1 MELGKQCYFD
11 FHEVKDVHVEVTV
24 KSDIFVVTLNTWNL
38 LKN

>member
-24 KSDIFVVTLNTWNL
+24 KSDMNL